1 VPNGFELWGRAGI
14 DRLVMLLR
22 QHFYRRFDNA
32 DTTMK
37 RRTGWLWIRMGAI
50 FLAFAA
56 LNVLFVR
63 TAIWFVTG
71 FVFGV
76 ALLIAGTVPDFSG
89 VNPPLWSVFVF
100 AALFVAGQYGYSRHR
115 MDGALV
121 DQSFDAD
128 LTAFATRRAQQLD
141 VPAPS
146 VYVAEYERPNSMI
159 YGSRRSATIVLTRG
173 LVESA
178 DEATLDA
185 VLAHELGHLKN
196 GDLWLMTTLNA
207 LPVLAKKLRGWASW
221 LRGTITRGDGGNGG
235 SLFVLLVALALS
247 ALSLSF
253 RAASLLVF
261 RLFSRSRE
269 YAADA
274 TAAELVGAPEQ
285 VAAALATLDE
295 GHGPPDADARER
307 AAELQQACFLP
318 HGLGERT
325 EDAGLGYD
333 VSLQWS
339 DDDSGFSGP
348 DEDDSSGMRWDRVD
362 EIESRN
368 EDQPLQRLERQQRET
383 EPATTWIR
391 ERFLPD
397 THPSTADR
405 VERLQRLRG

>member
-1 VPNGFELWGRAGI
+1 
-14 DRLVMLLR
+14 
-22 QHFYRRFDNA
+22 
-32 DTTMK
+32 
-37 RRTGWLWIRMGAI
+37 MGAV
-50 FLAFAA
+50 FLAFLA

-89 VNPPLWSVFVF
+89 VTPPLWLVGALV
-100 AALFVAGQYGYSRHR
+100 ALFIAAQYGYSRHQ
-115 MDGALV
+115 MAGALV
-121 DQSFDAD
+121 DQSYDAD

-178 DEATLDA
+178 DESTLDA
-185 VLAHELGHLKN
+185 VVAHELGHLKN

-221 LRGTITRGDGGNGG
+221 LRGTIAGGDGGNGG
-235 SLFVLLVALALS
+235 SLFVLLVALMLGAL
-247 ALSLSF
+247 AIVF

-261 RLFSRSRE
+261 RLFSRYRE

-285 VAAALATLDE
+285 VAAALAELDE

-307 AAELQQACFLP
+307 AAELRQACFLP

-325 EDAGLGYD
+325 EDAGLDYD
-333 VSLQWS
+333 VSLQL
-339 DDDSGFSGP
+339 DEDDSGFSGT
-348 DEDDSSGMRWDRVD
+348 DADDSSGMRWDRVD

-368 EDQPLQRLERQQRET
+368 EDQPMQRLERQRAES
-383 EPATTWIR
+383 ESPTTWVR

-405 VERLQRLRG
+405 IERVQSLRE

>member
-1 VPNGFELWGRAGI
+1 
-14 DRLVMLLR
+14 
-22 QHFYRRFDNA
+22 
-32 DTTMK
+32 
-37 RRTGWLWIRMGAI
+37 MGAI
-50 FLAFAA
+50 FLAFLA

-71 FVFGV
+71 FVVGV
-76 ALLIAGTVPDFSG
+76 ALLIAGIVPDFSG
-89 VNPPLWSVFVF
+89 SNPPLWLVVVL
-100 AALFVAGQYGYSRHR
+100 ATLFVVGQYVYSRHR
-115 MDGALV
+115 MNAALA
-121 DQSFDAD
+121 DQTFDAD

-178 DEATLDA
+178 DDATLDA
-185 VLAHELGHLKN
+185 VVAHELGHLKN

-207 LPVLAKKLRGWASW
+207 LPILAKKLREWSPDVRES
-221 LRGTITRGDGGNGG
+221 LTTGTGGRA
-235 SLFVLLVALALS
+235 SLFVVIVAAVTIALAQL
-247 ALSLSF
+247 F

-261 RLFSRSRE
+261 RLFSRYRE

-295 GHGPPDADARER
+295 GHGTPDADARAR

-325 EDAGLGYD
+325 EDAGLDFD
-333 VSLQWS
+333 VSLQWG
-339 DDDSGFSGP
+339 DDANPDVLGSG
-348 DEDDSSGMRWDRVD
+348 DEDDGGMNWDRID

-368 EDQPLQRLERQQRET
+368 DDQPMRRLERQRAET
-383 EPATTWIR
+383 ESPTTWVR

-405 VERLQRLRG
+405 IERLQSLRE